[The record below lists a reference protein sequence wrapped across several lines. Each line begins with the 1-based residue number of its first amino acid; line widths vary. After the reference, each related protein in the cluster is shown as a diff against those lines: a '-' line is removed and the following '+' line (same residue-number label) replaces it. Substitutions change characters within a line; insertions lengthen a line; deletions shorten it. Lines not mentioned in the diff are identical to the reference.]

1 MKKLELNWYLS
12 LMQILSSRISKLYIC
27 MTFFLIMPDTF
38 YWYTLNDYTNYQT
51 AFTAIADSTGLTWL
65 IVSYLA
71 LFFAIFVQNLEMR
84 AFLTVVAFVTRI
96 FFLVWL
102 TDIWRANEVSFT
114 QLLQNVFV
122 KTGEAPYV
130 EAFATIALAP
140 LVLAI
145 IVQKTRIANL
155 LTGLVN
161 FLKSPSNKTHQVV
174 FYGISA
180 TAYLVST
187 VVMIGSLLDNYEI
200 ASADSPG
207 GFQQSLIWLI
217 FLGVIQ
223 IALKLLILGLGL
235 IASLWAWISWQS
247 DIKTVL
253 GHMKDFKLSEY
264 LTRKVASYLYTF
276 YFVFII
282 GLAAVGIPIFAST
295 TYGINQDYAAFPM
308 VALAGVVVTFLV
320 ILAIRLVFE
329 LAVAIIHI
337 AENTKGGLRK

>member
-1 MKKLELNWYLS
+1 MNLISNKLHRLYLVIA
-12 LMQILSSRISKLYIC
+12 LLLVI
-27 MTFFLIMPDTF
+27 PDTF
-38 YWYTLNDYTNYQT
+38 YWYTLNDYSNYQD
-51 AFTAIADSTGLTWL
+51 AFTAITSSTGLTWL

-71 LFFAIFVQNLEMR
+71 LFFAIFAQNLEMR

-102 TDIWRANEVSFT
+102 TDIWRSNEVGFT
-114 QLLQNVFV
+114 QVIKNVFI

-130 EAFATIALAP
+130 ESFATIALIP
-140 LVLAI
+140 MVLAL
-145 IVQKTRIANL
+145 IVQKTQVANL

-161 FLKSPSNKTHQVV
+161 FLKAPANKTHKVV
-174 FYGISA
+174 FYTASA
-180 TAYLVST
+180 TIYLLAL
-187 VVMIGSLLDNYEI
+187 IGMVRSLLDNYDLA
-200 ASADSPG
+200 ASDLPSG
-207 GFQQSLIWLI
+207 VSQSLIWLVV
-217 FLGVIQ
+217 LGVIQ

-235 IASLWAWISWQS
+235 LACLWAWISWQA

-282 GLAAVGIPIFAST
+282 GLAAVGIPIYAST

-308 VALAGVVVTFLV
+308 VALAGVIVTFLV

-329 LAVAIIHI
+329 LAVAVVHI

>member
-1 MKKLELNWYLS
+1 MNLISNKLHRLYLVIT
-12 LMQILSSRISKLYIC
+12 LLLVI
-27 MTFFLIMPDTF
+27 PDTF
-38 YWYTLNDYTNYQT
+38 YWYTLNDYSNYQD
-51 AFTAIADSTGLTWL
+51 AFTAITSSTGLTWL

-71 LFFAIFVQNLEMR
+71 LFFAIFAQNLEMR
-84 AFLTVVAFVTRI
+84 AFLTVAAFVTRI

-102 TDIWRANEVSFT
+102 TDIWRSNEVRFT
-114 QLLQNVFV
+114 QVLKNVFV

-130 EAFATIALAP
+130 EAFATVALIP
-140 LVLAI
+140 LVLALF
-145 IVQKTRIANL
+145 VQKTQVANL

-161 FLKSPSNKTHQVV
+161 FLKAPANKTHQVV
-174 FYGISA
+174 FYTASA
-180 TAYLVST
+180 TIYLLSLIT
-187 VVMIGSLLDNYEI
+187 MIRSLLDNYDLA
-200 ASADSPG
+200 ASDLPLGVS
-207 GFQQSLIWLI
+207 QSLIWLVI
-217 FLGVIQ
+217 LGVIQ

-235 IASLWAWISWQS
+235 LASLWAWISWQA

-282 GLAAVGIPIFAST
+282 GLAAVGIPIYAST

-308 VALAGVVVTFLV
+308 VVLAGVIVTFLV

-329 LAVAIIHI
+329 LAVAVVHI
-337 AENTKGGLRK
+337 AENTKSGLRK

>member
-1 MKKLELNWYLS
+1 MNLISNKLHRLYLVIT
-12 LMQILSSRISKLYIC
+12 LLLVI
-27 MTFFLIMPDTF
+27 PDTF
-38 YWYTLNDYTNYQT
+38 YWYTLNDYSNYQD
-51 AFTAIADSTGLTWL
+51 AFTAITSSTGLTWL

-71 LFFAIFVQNLEMR
+71 LFFAIFAQNLEMR
-84 AFLTVVAFVTRI
+84 AFLTVAAFVTRI

-102 TDIWRANEVSFT
+102 TDIWRSNEVGFT
-114 QLLQNVFV
+114 QVLKNVFV

-130 EAFATIALAP
+130 EAFATVALIP
-140 LVLAI
+140 MVLAL
-145 IVQKTRIANL
+145 IVQKTQVANL

-161 FLKSPSNKTHQVV
+161 FLKTPANKTHQVV
-174 FYGISA
+174 FYTASA
-180 TAYLVST
+180 TIYLLAL
-187 VVMIGSLLDNYEI
+187 IGMVRSLLDNYDLA
-200 ASADSPG
+200 ASDLPSG
-207 GFQQSLIWLI
+207 VTQSLIWLLV
-217 FLGVIQ
+217 LGVVQ

-235 IASLWAWISWQS
+235 LACLWAWISWQA

-282 GLAAVGIPIFAST
+282 GLAAVGIPIYAST

-308 VALAGVVVTFLV
+308 VTLAGVIVTFLV

-329 LAVAIIHI
+329 LAVAVVHI
-337 AENTKGGLRK
+337 AENTKTNLRR

>member
-1 MKKLELNWYLS
+1 MNLISNKLHRLYLVFA
-12 LMQILSSRISKLYIC
+12 LLLVI
-27 MTFFLIMPDTF
+27 PDTF
-38 YWYTLNDYTNYQT
+38 YWYTLNDYSNYQD
-51 AFTAIADSTGLTWL
+51 AFTAITSSTGLTWL

-71 LFFAIFVQNLEMR
+71 LFFAIFAQNLEMR

-102 TDIWRANEVSFT
+102 TDIWRSNEVGFA
-114 QLLQNVFV
+114 QVVKNVFI

-130 EAFATIALAP
+130 ESFATIALIP
-140 LVLAI
+140 MVLAL
-145 IVQKTRIANL
+145 IVQKTQVANL

-161 FLKSPSNKTHQVV
+161 FLKAPANKTHKVV
-174 FYGISA
+174 FYTASA
-180 TAYLVST
+180 TIYLLAL
-187 VVMIGSLLDNYEI
+187 IGMVRSLLDNYDLA
-200 ASADSPG
+200 ASDLPSG
-207 GFQQSLIWLI
+207 VSQSLIWLVV
-217 FLGVIQ
+217 LGVIQ

-235 IASLWAWISWQS
+235 LASLWAWISWQA

-276 YFVFII
+276 YFIFII
-282 GLAAVGIPIFAST
+282 GLAAVGIPIYAST

-308 VALAGVVVTFLV
+308 VALAGVILTFLV

-329 LAVAIIHI
+329 LAVAVVHI
-337 AENTKGGLRK
+337 AENTKTTLRR

>member
-1 MKKLELNWYLS
+1 MNLISNKLHRLYLVIA
-12 LMQILSSRISKLYIC
+12 LLLVI
-27 MTFFLIMPDTF
+27 PDTF
-38 YWYTLNDYTNYQT
+38 YWYTLNDYSNYQD
-51 AFTAIADSTGLTWL
+51 AFTAITSSTGLTWL

-71 LFFAIFVQNLEMR
+71 LFFAIFAQNLEMR
-84 AFLTVVAFVTRI
+84 SFLTVVAFVTRI

-102 TDIWRANEVSFT
+102 TDIWRSNEVGFT
-114 QLLQNVFV
+114 QVIKNVFI

-130 EAFATIALAP
+130 EAFATIALIP
-140 LVLAI
+140 MVLAL
-145 IVQKTRIANL
+145 IVQKTQVANL

-161 FLKSPSNKTHQVV
+161 FLKSPANKTHQVV
-174 FYGISA
+174 FYTSSA
-180 TAYLVST
+180 TIYLLAL
-187 VVMIGSLLDNYEI
+187 IGMLRSLLDNYDLA
-200 ASADSPG
+200 ASDLPSG
-207 GFQQSLIWLI
+207 ISQSLIWLVV
-217 FLGVIQ
+217 LGVIQ

-235 IASLWAWISWQS
+235 LASLWAWISWQA

-282 GLAAVGIPIFAST
+282 GLAAVGIPIYAST

-308 VALAGVVVTFLV
+308 VALAGVIVTFLV

-329 LAVAIIHI
+329 LAVAVVHI
-337 AENTKGGLRK
+337 AENTKSGLRK

>member
-1 MKKLELNWYLS
+1 MNLISNKLHRLYLVIA
-12 LMQILSSRISKLYIC
+12 LL
-27 MTFFLIMPDTF
+27 LIIPDTF
-38 YWYTLNDYTNYQT
+38 YWYTLNDYSNYQD
-51 AFTAIADSTGLTWL
+51 AFTAITSSTGLTWL

-71 LFFAIFVQNLEMR
+71 LFFAIFAQNLEMR

-102 TDIWRANEVSFT
+102 TDIWRSNEVGFT
-114 QLLQNVFV
+114 QVIKNVFI

-130 EAFATIALAP
+130 EALATIALIP
-140 LVLAI
+140 MVLAL

-161 FLKSPSNKTHQVV
+161 FLKSPVNKTHQVV
-174 FYGISA
+174 FYTSSA
-180 TAYLVST
+180 TIYLLAL
-187 VVMIGSLLDNYEI
+187 IGMVRSLLDNYDLA
-200 ASADSPG
+200 ASDLPSG
-207 GFQQSLIWLI
+207 VSQSLIWLVV
-217 FLGVIQ
+217 LGAIQ

-235 IASLWAWISWQS
+235 LASLWAWISWQA

-282 GLAAVGIPIFAST
+282 GLAAVGIPIYAST

-308 VALAGVVVTFLV
+308 VALAGVIVTFLV

-329 LAVAIIHI
+329 LAVAVVHI
-337 AENTKGGLRK
+337 SENTKGGLRK

>member
-1 MKKLELNWYLS
+1 MNLISNKLHRLYLVIA
-12 LMQILSSRISKLYIC
+12 LLLVI
-27 MTFFLIMPDTF
+27 PDTF
-38 YWYTLNDYTNYQT
+38 YWYTLNDYSNYQD
-51 AFTAIADSTGLTWL
+51 AFTTITSSTGLTWL

-71 LFFAIFVQNLEMR
+71 LFFAIFAQNLEMR

-102 TDIWRANEVSFT
+102 TDIWRSNEVGFT
-114 QLLQNVFV
+114 QVIKNVFI

-130 EAFATIALAP
+130 ETFATIALIP
-140 LVLAI
+140 MVLAL

-161 FLKSPSNKTHQVV
+161 FLKSPANKTHQVV
-174 FYGISA
+174 FYTSSA
-180 TAYLVST
+180 TIYLLAIIAMVR
-187 VVMIGSLLDNYEI
+187 SLLDNYDLA
-200 ASADSPG
+200 ASDLPSG
-207 GFQQSLIWLI
+207 ISQSLIWLVV
-217 FLGVIQ
+217 LGVIQ

-235 IASLWAWISWQS
+235 LASLWAWISWQA

-276 YFVFII
+276 YFIFII
-282 GLAAVGIPIFAST
+282 GLAAIGIPIYAST

-308 VALAGVVVTFLV
+308 VALAGVIVTFLV

-329 LAVAIIHI
+329 LAVAVVHI

>member
-1 MKKLELNWYLS
+1 MNLIS
-12 LMQILSSRISKLYIC
+12 SKLHRLYLVIA
-27 MTFFLIMPDTF
+27 LLLVIPDTF
-38 YWYTLNDYTNYQT
+38 YWYTLNDYSNYQG
-51 AFTAIADSTGLTWL
+51 AFTAITSSTGLTWL

-71 LFFAIFVQNLEMR
+71 LFFAIFAQNLEMR
-84 AFLTVVAFVTRI
+84 AFLTVAAFVTRI

-102 TDIWRANEVSFT
+102 TDIWRSNEVGFT
-114 QLLQNVFV
+114 QVIKNVFV

-130 EAFATIALAP
+130 EAFATVALIP
-140 LVLAI
+140 MVLAL
-145 IVQKTRIANL
+145 IVQKTQVANL

-161 FLKSPSNKTHQVV
+161 FLKAPANKTHQVV
-174 FYGISA
+174 FYTASA
-180 TAYLVST
+180 TIYLFALITMVR
-187 VVMIGSLLDNYEI
+187 SLLDNYDLA
-200 ASADSPG
+200 ASDLPSG
-207 GFQQSLIWLI
+207 VSQSLIWLVV
-217 FLGVIQ
+217 LGVIQ

-235 IASLWAWISWQS
+235 LASLWAWISWQA

-282 GLAAVGIPIFAST
+282 GLAAVGIPIYAST

-308 VALAGVVVTFLV
+308 VALAGVIVTFLV

-329 LAVAIIHI
+329 LAVAVVHI
-337 AENTKGGLRK
+337 AENTKTTLRR